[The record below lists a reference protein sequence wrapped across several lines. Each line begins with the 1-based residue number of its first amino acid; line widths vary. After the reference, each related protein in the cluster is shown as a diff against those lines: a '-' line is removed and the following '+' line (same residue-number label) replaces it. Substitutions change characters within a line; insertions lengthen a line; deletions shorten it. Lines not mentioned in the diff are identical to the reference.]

1 MGIFSRKIALED
13 FSLFK
18 KNMPNRNVEDVL
30 LVEKFRNQNTE
41 IFGIRIKG
49 HKGGSS
55 SMGVHYKLPGL
66 TENVSYIVPK
76 VAAFSEA
83 HHIDNGRF

>member
-18 KNMPNRNVEDVL
+18 KNTLNRNVEDIL

-41 IFGIRIKG
+41 IFG
-49 HKGGSS
+49 
-55 SMGVHYKLPGL
+55 
-66 TENVSYIVPK
+66 
-76 VAAFSEA
+76 
-83 HHIDNGRF
+83 